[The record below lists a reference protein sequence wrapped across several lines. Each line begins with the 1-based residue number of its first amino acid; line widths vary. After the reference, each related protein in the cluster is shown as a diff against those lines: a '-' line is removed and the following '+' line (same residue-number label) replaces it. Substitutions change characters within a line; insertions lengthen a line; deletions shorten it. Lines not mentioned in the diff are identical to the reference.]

1 MRIVALALSVL
12 GACALGLFGLF
23 GSGLECADVRPADV
37 SGCEARAL
45 LPFVAAALLTV
56 AAGVIAFT
64 KRRGMKVVSAL
75 GGLLT
80 VFGIFVL
87 ASLLYPYWPR

>member
-1 MRIVALALSVL
+1 MRIVALALAVL

-23 GSGLECADVRPADV
+23 GSGLECVDVRPAEV

-64 KRRGMKVVSAL
+64 KRRGIKVVSAL
-75 GGLLT
+75 GGLLM
-80 VFGIFVL
+80 VFGILFVG
-87 ASLLYPYWPR
+87 SLLYPHWPH